1 MVTLEEILQKHFNC
15 KVPFRKDGT
24 LTTTGE
30 KAVIR
35 LFGLLNDLDLCGIL
49 ESVGARRE
57 INNILTNKFYNP

>member
-30 KAVIR
+30 KAVLG
-35 LFGLLNDLDLCGIL
+35 LFDLLDDLDCCGIL
-49 ESVGARRE
+49 ESKEAVRE